1 MKSLSMIRAGTP
13 RYSEKGKPVEK
24 RGPRGV
30 STTATF
36 TFAAEQ
42 TVSNP

>member
-1 MKSLSMIRAGTP
+1 MLGLEPHATP
-13 RYSEKGKPVEK
+13 RKANPSKGGGLE
-24 RGPRGV
+24 GA